1 MENKNFFSIRKLSI
15 GVGSC
20 LIASSLLVNT
30 PTFAEESNNTN
41 TAEDQQNAFSEVVNL
56 PNLNEDQRNGFIQS
70 IKDDPSAS
78 QDVLNEAKKLNDS
91 QEGSQPAPDHS
102 EAQQNAFYEIVNL
115 PNLTDVQ
122 RNGFIQS
129 LKDDPSASANV
140 LIEAKNTNVAQAP
153 TQPAPELNE
162 DQQNAFYEIL
172 NLPNLKDDQR
182 NGFIQSL
189 KDDPSVSKDV
199 LAEAKKLNDSQA
211 APDFS
216 AEQQNAFYEILN
228 LPNLSEDQ
236 RNGFIQS
243 LKDDPSVSKD
253 VLAEA
258 KKLNDSQAAPDFSA
272 DQQNAFYEILNLPNL
287 NEEQRNGFIQ
297 SLKDDPSVS
306 KDILAEAKKLN
317 DIQAKPDYSAEQ
329 QNAFYEILHLP
340 NLTDEQRD
348 GFIQSLKDDPSVSK
362 DILAEA
368 KKLNDSQAP
377 KAEDKGMH
385 KDDSKAGDKKAE
397 DKGMHKDDNKAG
409 DKKAEDKGMHKD
421 DNKAGDKKAEDKGM
435 HKDSKD
441 MKKDKDMGMAKD
453 QSGNNGMNH
462 TGNKMM
468 PNSETHVVQ
477 PGDTL
482 DKIAK
487 ANHTTADKIAK
498 DNGLADKNMIM
509 PGQKLDMDKSTM
521 MNENKAAKANNEM
534 KALPETGSESDDALF
549 GTTLAGGLS
558 LALGGFLL
566 SRSRKSN

>member
-41 TAEDQQNAFSEVVNL
+41 TAEAQQNAFSEVVNL

-162 DQQNAFYEIL
+162 DQQNAFYEII
-172 NLPNLKDDQR
+172 NSPNLKDDQR

-189 KDDPSVSKDV
+189 KDDPSASKDV
-199 LAEAKKLNDSQA
+199 LAEAKKLS
-211 APDFS
+211 
-216 AEQQNAFYEILN
+216 
-228 LPNLSEDQ
+228 
-236 RNGFIQS
+236 
-243 LKDDPSVSKD
+243 
-253 VLAEA
+253 
-258 KKLNDSQAAPDFSA
+258 DSQAAPDFSA

-377 KAEDKGMH
+377 KAEDKDMH
-385 KDDSKAGDKKAE
+385 KDDNKAEDNKAE

>member
-41 TAEDQQNAFSEVVNL
+41 TAEAQQNAFSEVVNL

-162 DQQNAFYEIL
+162 DQQNAFYEII

-189 KDDPSVSKDV
+189 KDDPSASKDV
-199 LAEAKKLNDSQA
+199 LAEAKKLSDSQA

-216 AEQQNAFYEILN
+216 ADQQNAFYEILN

-377 KAEDKGMH
+377 KAEDKDMQ
-385 KDDSKAGDKKAE
+385 KDDNKAEDNKAE
-397 DKGMHKDDNKAG
+397 DKGMQKDDSKAG

>member
-41 TAEDQQNAFSEVVNL
+41 TAEAQQNAFSEVVNL

-162 DQQNAFYEIL
+162 DQQNAFYEII

-189 KDDPSVSKDV
+189 KDDPSASKDV
-199 LAEAKKLNDSQA
+199 LAEAKKLSDSQA

-216 AEQQNAFYEILN
+216 ADQQNAFYEILN

-377 KAEDKGMH
+377 KAEDKDMH
-385 KDDSKAGDKKAE
+385 KDDNKAEDNKAE

-409 DKKAEDKGMHKD
+409 DKKAEDKDMHKD
-421 DNKAGDKKAEDKGM
+421 SKAGDKKAEDKGM

-521 MNENKAAKANNEM
+521 INENKAAKANNEM

>member
-1 MENKNFFSIRKLSI
+1 M
-15 GVGSC
+15 C
-20 LIASSLLVNT
+20 LT
-30 PTFAEESNNTN
+30 K
-41 TAEDQQNAFSEVVNL
+41 
-56 PNLNEDQRNGFIQS
+56 R
-70 IKDDPSAS
+70 
-78 QDVLNEAKKLNDS
+78 KKLNDS

-162 DQQNAFYEIL
+162 DQQNAFYEII

-189 KDDPSVSKDV
+189 KDDPSASKDV
-199 LAEAKKLNDSQA
+199 LAEAKKLSDSQA

-216 AEQQNAFYEILN
+216 ADQQNAFYEILN
-228 LPNLSEDQ
+228 LPNLNEEQ

-253 VLAEA
+253 ILAEAKKLNDIQAKPDYSAEQQNAFYEILHLPNLTDEQRDGFIQSLKDDPSASKDVLAEA
-258 KKLNDSQAAPDFSA
+258 KKLSDSQAAPDFSA

-377 KAEDKGMH
+377 KAEDKDMH
-385 KDDSKAGDKKAE
+385 KDDNKAEDNKAE

>member
-172 NLPNLKDDQR
+172 NLPNL
-182 NGFIQSL
+182 
-189 KDDPSVSKDV
+189 
-199 LAEAKKLNDSQA
+199 
-211 APDFS
+211 
-216 AEQQNAFYEILN
+216 
-228 LPNLSEDQ
+228 SEDQ

-317 DIQAKPDYSAEQ
+317 D
-329 QNAFYEILHLP
+329 
-340 NLTDEQRD
+340 
-348 GFIQSLKDDPSVSK
+348 
-362 DILAEA
+362 
-368 KKLNDSQAP
+368 SQAP
-377 KAEDKGMH
+377 KAEDKDMQ
-385 KDDSKAGDKKAE
+385 KDDSKAEDNKAE

-421 DNKAGDKKAEDKGM
+421 DNKAGDKKAEDKDMQKDDKKAGDKKAEDKGM

>member
-162 DQQNAFYEIL
+162 DQQNAFYEII

-189 KDDPSVSKDV
+189 KDDPSASKDV
-199 LAEAKKLNDSQA
+199 LAEAKKLSDSQA

-216 AEQQNAFYEILN
+216 ADQQNAFYEILN

-377 KAEDKGMH
+377 KAEDKDMQ
-385 KDDSKAGDKKAE
+385 KDDNKAEDNKAE
-397 DKGMHKDDNKAG
+397 DKGMQKDDNKAG
-409 DKKAEDKGMHKD
+409 DKKAEDKGMQKD

-498 DNGLADKNMIM
+498 DNGLTDKNMIM

>member
-41 TAEDQQNAFSEVVNL
+41 TAEAQQNAFSEVVNL

-102 EAQQNAFYEIVNL
+102 EAQQNAFYEI
-115 PNLTDVQ
+115 
-122 RNGFIQS
+122 
-129 LKDDPSASANV
+129 
-140 LIEAKNTNVAQAP
+140 
-153 TQPAPELNE
+153 
-162 DQQNAFYEIL
+162 
-172 NLPNLKDDQR
+172 
-182 NGFIQSL
+182 
-189 KDDPSVSKDV
+189 
-199 LAEAKKLNDSQA
+199 
-211 APDFS
+211 
-216 AEQQNAFYEILN
+216 
-228 LPNLSEDQ
+228 
-236 RNGFIQS
+236 
-243 LKDDPSVSKD
+243 
-253 VLAEA
+253 
-258 KKLNDSQAAPDFSA
+258 
-272 DQQNAFYEILNLPNL
+272 
-287 NEEQRNGFIQ
+287 
-297 SLKDDPSVS
+297 
-306 KDILAEAKKLN
+306 
-317 DIQAKPDYSAEQ
+317 
-329 QNAFYEILHLP
+329 LHLP

-377 KAEDKGMH
+377 KAEDKDMH
-385 KDDSKAGDKKAE
+385 KDDNKAEDNKAE